1 MSDNVPVTEV
11 FADVDPDPDAVIES
25 FGADSL
31 AELLDGPG
39 DHDPTTDDEL
49 DDVEAAATLL
59 GELADATL
67 ERAETDPEG
76 QPTEA
81 GKRPTEIAG
90 VTIGPDDSTPSNGTD
105 DRDGPTDAI
114 LSDARVDVLP
124 GDGKTIGEF
133 LGLDE
138 PLERRTRERDG
149 LVLVGPEPTANR
161 VSNETFGAGADAV
174 SGLGPTTQRSEESE
188 LASSV
193 FNWAS

>member
-1 MSDNVPVTEV
+1 MSDHVPVTEV

-39 DHDPTTDDEL
+39 DHEPTTDDEL
-49 DDVEAAATLL
+49 DDVEAAAELL

-67 ERAETDPEG
+67 EREETASADRFAD
-76 QPTEA
+76 A
-81 GKRPTEIAG
+81 GDRPTEIAA
-90 VTIGPDDSTPSNGTD
+90 VTIGPDGGTD
-105 DRDGPTDAI
+105 SSDANERDEPTDAI

-133 LGLDE
+133 LELDD
-138 PLERRTRERDG
+138 PHERRTCEHDG
-149 LVLVGPEPTANR
+149 LVMVGPEPTTNR
-161 VSNETFGAGADAV
+161 VSNETFGAGVDAG
-174 SGLGPTTQRSEESE
+174 SRAGPTQRREETE